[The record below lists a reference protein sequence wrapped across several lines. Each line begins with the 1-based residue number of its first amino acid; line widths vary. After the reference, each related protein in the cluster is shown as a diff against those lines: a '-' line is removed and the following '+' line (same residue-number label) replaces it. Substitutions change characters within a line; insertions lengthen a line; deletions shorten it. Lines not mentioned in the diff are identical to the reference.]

1 MVPRFALSA
10 LFVLLFLSAVPSPAQ
25 QQPPRDT
32 VYLMSPV
39 IITATQ
45 ARERETP
52 VTFTD
57 LKARDI
63 RERYSMQDV
72 PVLLSDLPSITTYS
86 ENGNGIGYNYVNL
99 RGFDQRRISV
109 MVNGIPQNDPE
120 DHGVYWIDFPDLLG
134 STSLLQVQRG
144 AGSAFYGPAAIG
156 GSINLVTNPF
166 SGEPGITLESDL
178 GFQQFRDSSRSLALN
193 TRKVAASFVS
203 GLVDGRYMFY
213 GRLGKI
219 TSDGYRTNA
228 WVDLDSYFF
237 GAVRIDST
245 MTTRFHFFGGP
256 LTDGLAYTGL
266 PKFVG
271 SDPALRRQNLASWGL
286 TPGNQAFDY
295 AVPRRPQESEAFSQ
309 PHYELIHEWRLSPA
323 VTLYNTFFYYTGD
336 GYFDYDASWADTTML
351 RLGTAYGIPVQG
363 NPTDALVRAY
373 VGNRQGGWLPRVEI
387 DHGTGTLTL
396 GGELRIHR
404 STHWGKISYAG
415 NLPANFDPDY
425 HFYEYNGVRDIFS
438 VYAHEMYRI
447 TGDLTFM
454 GSLQMVRNRY
464 GIRNEK
470 YLGNQFD
477 VPYFFANPRFGLN
490 YNMSDEASAYVSLGY
505 TSREPTMR
513 DLYAAEDSYFGAT
526 PEFRVAD
533 TTGGR
538 VRYDFADP
546 LAKPERLLD
555 VEIGGRYTSQSLQG
569 TLSLYWMEFA
579 DELVKSGRVDIF
591 GQPVTGNA
599 PRSRHLGVELEGAA
613 ALPWNLRLSGNVAM
627 SYNRLIQYSIINDA
641 GVMVTLDGNP
651 VAGFPDLLG
660 NLRLTYRDDRFTGSL
675 AVKYVGPFYTDNFKN
690 ADNRNDA
697 YTVCNAEFLYSLPA
711 VAGTGIELRA
721 EVRNIFNAL
730 YFLGGEGNAFFPA
743 AERNFVFGAKL
754 RI

>member
-1 MVPRFALSA
+1 MAPRFAL
-10 LFVLLFLSAVPSPAQ
+10 LTLLFLSIRPSFAQGQPA
-25 QQPPRDT
+25 RDT
-32 VYLMSPV
+32 VYQMSPV

-72 PVLLSDLPSITTYS
+72 PVLLSELPSITTYS

-120 DHGVYWIDFPDLLG
+120 DHGVYWLDFPDLMA
-134 STSLLQVQRG
+134 STTLVQVQRG
-144 AGSAFYGPAAIG
+144 SGSDFYGPAAIG

-166 SGEPGITLESDL
+166 GGEPGVKLETYL
-178 GFQQFRDSSRSLALN
+178 GFQQYRDSSRSLPLN
-193 TRKVAASFVS
+193 TRKVAASYTS

-213 GRLGKI
+213 GRLGRI
-219 TSDGYRTNA
+219 TSDGYRSNA

-266 PKFVG
+266 PKFVKNN
-271 SDPALRRQNLASWGL
+271 PVLRRQNLADWGL
-286 TPGNQAFDY
+286 TADNRAYDY
-295 AVPRRPQESEAFSQ
+295 ATPRRPQESEAFNQ
-309 PHYELIHEWRLSPA
+309 PHYELIHEWRVSPT
-323 VTLYNTFFYYTGD
+323 VTLYNTLFYYTGD

-351 RLGTAYGIPVQG
+351 RLGVAYGIPVQG
-363 NPTDALVRAY
+363 NPTDALVRAF
-373 VGNRQGGWLPRVEI
+373 VGNQQGGWLPRVEI

-396 GGELRIHR
+396 GGELRIHC
-404 STHWGKISYAG
+404 STHWGKIQYAG
-415 NLPANFDPDY
+415 NLPPNFDPDY

-447 TGDLTFM
+447 AADLTLM

-470 YLGNQFD
+470 YLGNRFD
-477 VPYFFANPRFGLN
+477 VPYFFTNPRFGLN
-490 YNMSDEASAYVSLGY
+490 YNINDLTSAYVSLGY
-505 TSREPTMR
+505 TLREPTMR

-526 PEFRVAD
+526 PEFQVAD
-533 TTGGR
+533 TTDGR
-538 VRYDFADP
+538 IRYDFSMP

-555 VEIGGRYTSQSLQG
+555 IEIGARYSSPVLQG
-569 TLSLYWMEFA
+569 ALDFYWMEFA

-613 ALPWNLRLSGNVAM
+613 ALPWNLQLSGNVAM
-627 SYNRLIQYSIINDA
+627 SYNRL
-641 GVMVTLDGNP
+641 
-651 VAGFPDLLG
+651 
-660 NLRLTYRDDRFTGSL
+660 
-675 AVKYVGPFYTDNFKN
+675 
-690 ADNRNDA
+690 
-697 YTVCNAEFLYSLPA
+697 
-711 VAGTGIELRA
+711 
-721 EVRNIFNAL
+721 VR
-730 YFLGGEGNAFFPA
+730 
-743 AERNFVFGAKL
+743 
-754 RI
+754 